1 MKNDNNKLR
10 VHSIESLG
18 TYDGPGIRMV
28 VFLQGCNFACAYC
41 ANADTIPT
49 KGGKETDIEE
59 LLQLSRSQR
68 PFFGTIGGV
77 TVSGGEPLLQ
87 AKSLIELFK
96 KLKAEKFNTCIDTNG
111 SVFTDDVKELMEYTD
126 LVLLDIKHID
136 EEQHIKLTEK
146 RNEKSLQFADY
157 LKEIDKPI
165 WLRYVL
171 VPGWTDNPDHLHQLG
186 ERLKEHTNIEKLE
199 IQPYH
204 SLGVHKYEHLDKE
217 YRLKDVT
224 ENTPEQLEKAKEIF
238 SQYFK
243 QVIIN

>member
-1 MKNDNNKLR
+1 MKNDNNQLR

-49 KGGKETDIEE
+49 KGGKLTDIEE

-68 PFFGTIGGV
+68 PFFGTKGGV

-87 AKSLIELFK
+87 AQSLVQFFK
-96 KLKAEKFNTCIDTNG
+96 QLKAEDFNTCIDTNG
-111 SVFTDDVKELMEYTD
+111 SVFTNDVKELMQHTD

-136 EEQHIKLTEK
+136 EKQHIKLTEK
-146 RNEKSLQFADY
+146 RNEKTLQFADY
-157 LKEIDKPI
+157 LKEINKPV

-171 VPGWTDNPDHLHQLG
+171 VSGWTDDPEHLHQLG
-186 ERLKEHTNIEKLE
+186 KRLQSHTNIDKLE

-204 SLGVHKYEHLDKE
+204 SLGVHKYEHLGQE
-217 YRLKDVT
+217 YRLKDVL